1 MLSIKN
7 TLACLVMQ
15 FVCALFL
22 ITGLKTAVF
31 IFAVMTSDALADRGR
46 SPPADE
52 ENKEN
57 TQPEQRASTPT
68 QDEGSSLGSLPC
80 SVGAH

>member
-1 MLSIKN
+1 
-7 TLACLVMQ
+7 MQ

-22 ITGLKTAVF
+22 ITGVKTSVF

-46 SPPADE
+46 SPPVGDD
-52 ENKEN
+52 KEN
-57 TQPEQRASTPT
+57 TPPEQRAPTPT